1 MTQEATA
8 AATID
13 RVERRLADLHKDALL
28 NSQRDRLT
36 ATDRLLAD
44 LSQKTASLRSR
55 GYCYKG
61 HLEEQIAEAAERW
74 PALRTQ
80 AAEAIESQVRS
91 LQPEITRCE
100 AEVRRLQSLKSQPLS
115 AAQQAIG
122 RAEGQVQAAER
133 RIRAAQQAV
142 ESVYSGLYSALQ
154 TLSRE
159 IQGCE
164 RIYDWLE
171 GASFAVEPG
180 ESLVAATEGRLMQGN
195 GQVEG
200 ILFLTD
206 RRMLFERREKVAKK
220 KILFITTE
228 SELVKELRW
237 QAPLEDLESVDAS
250 EARKALIIKR
260 ETLAV
265 MPRSGASASPAEFEL
280 KTDSDGW
287 RAQMLRCQT
296 GEIATERL
304 GGAPEVPEYVVPAK
318 CPTCGGGLRRAGRIR
333 GVSSISCDYCGA
345 TVVLERATDQA

>member
-28 NSQRDRLT
+28 NSQRDRLN

-200 ILFLTD
+200 ILFLAD

-228 SELVKELRW
+228 SEL
-237 QAPLEDLESVDAS
+237 
-250 EARKALIIKR
+250 
-260 ETLAV
+260 AV
-265 MPRSGASASPAEFEL
+265 MPRSGASAAPAEFEL
-280 KTDSDGW
+280 KTDPDGW